1 MIDRIYSVRSGLPDL
16 PSIPDPTLQSV
27 MVPVYQAVNGL
38 AKQVSDL
45 TGTTIVQGDA
55 LQNGGIAD
63 NYQVDKINCLVL
75 EASVAI
81 GYGQLVNL
89 TADTPTA
96 KLRLADVSLGRRAHG
111 VCVQPGGI
119 AVGQRGRVRLSSGLL
134 TGFSG
139 ITPGNMYWQGNAG
152 ALSGVSLGGSPY
164 SNPIAVGISTTAV
177 YFNIVWHA

>member
-1 MIDRIYSVRSGLPDL
+1 MIDRIYAVRSGLPDL
-16 PSIPDPTLQSV
+16 PSVPDPQLQALV
-27 MVPVYQAVNGL
+27 VPIYQAVNGL

-45 TGTTIVQGDA
+45 TGATIVQGDA
-55 LQNGGIAD
+55 LQNSGIAD
-63 NYQVDKINCLVL
+63 GYQVGGINSLVL
-75 EASVAI
+75 EAAVAI
-81 GYGQLVNL
+81 GYGQLINL
-89 TADTPTA
+89 TGDTPTA
-96 KLRLADVSLGRRAHG
+96 KVRLADVSLGRRAHG

-119 AVGQRGRVRLSSGLL
+119 AVGKRGRVRLSSGLL

-152 ALSGVSLGGSPY
+152 ALSGASLGGSPY